1 MAIAIV
7 QGTRPEII
15 KNYAIVKALA
25 VSHSPHFIFHTN
37 QHRDQTMRDS
47 IYLDMGYEP
56 THIQPQ
62 AYNLGDTIRWLQDA
76 FRKNAISHVIVNGD
90 TAASLA
96 GALAAMYLD
105 IPVSHIEAGLRAR
118 DPYMLEERNRIMVD
132 AVSHLLFAY
141 TSYEKEL
148 LEKTPDIRGEVFVE
162 GNTTV
167 DVIADF
173 ADQLQQSP
181 SPDKYIF
188 VTLHRRELTESY
200 PRMKQAIEVLNTLA
214 NDHCRVIFPI
224 HPRTSDAL
232 SRHHLTNKL
241 SNAVDSIEP
250 VTALRALNYQ
260 KHASAVLTDSG
271 CIQEEAYML
280 STPCITM
287 RENTERHLTVT
298 HGANIITGFHHQAN
312 VEACLAA
319 LKTEPEQ
326 WPTIYGTPGVG
337 SRIIDRIN
345 AYEGISM
352 ASISGKS

>member
-15 KNYAIVKALA
+15 KNYAIVKALTE
-25 VSHSPHFIFHTN
+25 SHTPYFIFHTN
-37 QHRDQTMRDS
+37 QHRDQVMRDS

-62 AYNLGDTIRWLQDA
+62 AYNLGDTIRWLQEA
-76 FRKNAISHVIVNGD
+76 FQKNGIHHVIVNGD

-148 LEKTPDIRGEVFVE
+148 LLDSPDIRGEVFVE

-167 DVIADF
+167 DVINDF
-173 ADQLQQSP
+173 ACQLQQSP
-181 SPDKYIF
+181 CPRQYVF

-200 PRMKQAIEVLNTLA
+200 QRLKLAIDVLNTLA
-214 NDHCRVIFPI
+214 NEHCPVVFPI
-224 HPRTSDAL
+224 HPRTQDAL
-232 SRHHLTNKL
+232 ARHHLTQKL
-241 SNAVDSIEP
+241 SRAIDCIDP
-250 VTALRALNYQ
+250 VTALQALNYQ
-260 KHASAVLTDSG
+260 KHARVVLTDSG

-280 STPCITM
+280 GTPCVTF
-287 RENTERHLTVT
+287 RENTERHLTVS
-298 HGANIITGFHHQAN
+298 HGANTVTGFHHDKAVN
-312 VEACLAA
+312 ACVAA
-319 LKTEPEQ
+319 SKEMADM
-326 WPTIYGTPGVG
+326 WPAIYGAEGVG
-337 SRIIDRIN
+337 ARIIERIN
-345 AYEGISM
+345 AFEGQTFEQV
-352 ASISGKS
+352 SGQP